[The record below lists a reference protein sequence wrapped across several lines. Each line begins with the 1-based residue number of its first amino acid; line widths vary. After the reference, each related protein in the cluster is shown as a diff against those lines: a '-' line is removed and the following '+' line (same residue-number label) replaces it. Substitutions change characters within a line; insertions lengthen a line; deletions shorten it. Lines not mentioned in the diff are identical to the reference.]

1 VNTRVPLAEKLLI
14 LREADPTRKWQSLDD
29 RRVCILCERVITG
42 RMIDVRRDGHGSYH
56 LFCPTPGCSS
66 TPRDWFYHGPGFAPA
81 AAVKANHRLRVAPA

>member
-81 AAVKANHRLRVAPA
+81 AAVKANHRLRVASA